1 MTDAG
6 REARLA
12 DVRRAV
18 ERVRARSVQAGRLV
32 VGDRRG
38 LALLLGSL
46 CYIAVLTRVGIF
58 ITDTYTTAN
67 AFVALTEGRL
77 GIERAV
83 FGPSLDTPGMHVV
96 DGQLYG
102 RNYGQLVLSLPTYWL
117 LEGVSL
123 IADLRIALVAGWSL
137 ALLWFSV
144 VLGRLLDHQRAF
156 TLGGSAVALV
166 LFLANVAVATP
177 LPAEI
182 VPVLAMQLTS
192 VVAGALSAVVVYRLV
207 GWLATPRTG
216 VVAGVLL
223 VLATPIG
230 FWAPIP
236 KRHVFTT
243 LCVLLALFAFAK
255 SRDPG
260 TPRRNLVHGGAYAAT
275 ALLAWIHAPEALVLF
290 TALVVAD
297 LVSSPAARYRAL
309 PVVGGIF
316 ALALLPFFL
325 TNLLIAGNPF
335 VPPRLLAS
343 FDAADVASGV
353 VDPGTGSGEQPPDPS
368 GGGSDPNGSGSDASD
383 GRVVGLL
390 TRLFE
395 AVVTAGT
402 TFVGLLLGGIET
414 ARTQTSALYRTFV
427 RSGYVVAN
435 SAASEEAINL
445 SVLESAPILG
455 GLVAAPFAAVQRLLE
470 SRLSANI
477 DHQRL
482 RDPRPATVLA
492 IVVFTLLFTLLYA
505 ERLPLHAQVTVRY
518 LLPLYAVGI
527 VGLVL
532 LTPIDR
538 VCRTKTRTFA
548 WATAGGVLIGGQVVA
563 GFVLSQGLALGEAF
577 QFHALAG
584 LGLASVLAVGVIAT
598 PYTERFDRPVA
609 GALGL
614 ATAGA
619 VVFSVLVVTAYAP
632 GLGRYPVDGG
642 QLLPIV
648 RVLADLL
655 SAV

>member
-1 MTDAG
+1 MTEAG
-6 REARLA
+6 RETGLA
-12 DVRRAV
+12 DVRRAID
-18 ERVRARSVQAGRLV
+18 RVRSHSLRAGRFV
-32 VGDRRG
+32 VGDQRG
-38 LALLLGSL
+38 LAVFLGTL

-67 AFVALTEGRL
+67 AFVALTEGHL

-83 FGPSLDTPGMHVV
+83 FGPSLGTPGMHVV
-96 DGQLYG
+96 DGQFYG
-102 RNYGQLVLSLPTYWL
+102 RNYGQLVLSLPMYWL

-137 ALLWFSV
+137 TLLWFSV

-156 TLGGSAVALV
+156 TLGGSAIALV

-177 LPAEI
+177 LPETV

-192 VVAGALSAVVVYRLV
+192 VLAGALAAVVAYRLV

-255 SRDPG
+255 SRDPE
-260 TPRRNLVHGGAYAAT
+260 TPRRDLVHGSAYAVT

-297 LVSSPAARYRAL
+297 LVSAPASRYRAL
-309 PVVGGIF
+309 PVVGGVF
-316 ALALLPFFL
+316 VLALLPFFV
-325 TNLLIAGNPF
+325 TNFLIAGNPF
-335 VPPRLLAS
+335 VPPRLLES
-343 FDAADVASGV
+343 FDPAGVGSSV
-353 VDPGTGSGEQPPDPS
+353 VDPGSGNGAQPSDPS
-368 GGGSDPNGSGSDASD
+368 GDGSDASD
-383 GRVVGLL
+383 GGVVGLL
-390 TRLFE
+390 TGLFD
-395 AVVTAGT
+395 AVVTAGA
-402 TFVGLLLGGIET
+402 TFIGLLVGGIET
-414 ARTQTSALYRTFV
+414 ATARTSDLYRTFV
-427 RSGYVVAN
+427 RSGYVVAD

-455 GLVAAPFAAVQRLLE
+455 GLVAAPVAAAQRLLS
-470 SRLSANI
+470 SRLSVDI
-477 DHQRL
+477 DHQKL
-482 RDPRPATVLA
+482 REPGPATALA
-492 IVVFTLLFTLLYA
+492 IAVFTLLFTLLYV

-518 LLPLYAVGI
+518 LLPLYAVGV

-532 LTPIDR
+532 LAPIDR
-538 VCRTKTRTFA
+538 VCRTERSTFA
-548 WATAGGVLIGGQVVA
+548 WALAGGVLIGGQVVA
-563 GFVLSQGLALGEAF
+563 GFVLSQELALGEAF

-584 LGLASVLAVGVIAT
+584 LGLASVLAVSAIAT
-598 PYTERFDRPVA
+598 PYTERFDRLVA

-614 ATAGA
+614 TTAGT
-619 VVFSVLVVTAYAP
+619 VVFSLLVVTAYAP

-642 QLLPIV
+642 QLLPIL

-655 SAV
+655 NAA